1 MIADDGFARLNF
13 SPAERTRVEVPYAWP
28 ITEGFRRLIRVRRR
42 QDAGTAQL
50 AERYPD
56 LQQNASGDRPSLG
69 RMLRLG
75 LTDPVGFAVYAT
87 VTVAVR
93 LGRPSQGWDRGR

>member
-1 MIADDGFARLNF
+1 MTERIEIA
-13 SPAERTRVEVPYAWP
+13 
-28 ITEGFRRLIRVRRR
+28 
-42 QDAGTAQL
+42 AGGLRAVL
-50 AERYPD
+50 APEW
-56 LQQNASGDRPSLG
+56 GG